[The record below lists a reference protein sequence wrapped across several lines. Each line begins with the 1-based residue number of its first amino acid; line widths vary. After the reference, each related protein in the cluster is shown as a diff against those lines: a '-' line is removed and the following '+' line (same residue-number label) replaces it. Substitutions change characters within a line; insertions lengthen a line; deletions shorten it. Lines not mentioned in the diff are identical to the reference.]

1 MCDEVADDSL
11 AALNFIPDWF
21 VTSKMIK
28 NSVLLCKQTK
38 IYPIL
43 MNIRVIF
50 CNKMGSL
57 NLDLNNVN
65 LDSNFDECDP
75 DTIISVRILLGI
87 LNLKNTKLFLKKISE

>member
-1 MCDEVADDSL
+1 
-11 AALNFIPDWF
+11 
-21 VTSKMIK
+21 
-28 NSVLLCKQTK
+28 
-38 IYPIL
+38 

-87 LNLKNTKLFLKKISE
+87 LNLKNTKLFLKKNK

>member
-1 MCDEVADDSL
+1 
-11 AALNFIPDWF
+11 
-21 VTSKMIK
+21 
-28 NSVLLCKQTK
+28 
-38 IYPIL
+38 

-87 LNLKNTKLFLKKISE
+87 LNLKTTKLFLKKISE

>member
-1 MCDEVADDSL
+1 
-11 AALNFIPDWF
+11 
-21 VTSKMIK
+21 
-28 NSVLLCKQTK
+28 
-38 IYPIL
+38 

-87 LNLKNTKLFLKKISE
+87 LNLKNAKLFLKKISE

>member
-1 MCDEVADDSL
+1 
-11 AALNFIPDWF
+11 
-21 VTSKMIK
+21 
-28 NSVLLCKQTK
+28 
-38 IYPIL
+38 

-87 LNLKNTKLFLKKISE
+87 LNLKNTKLFLKEISE

>member
-1 MCDEVADDSL
+1 
-11 AALNFIPDWF
+11 
-21 VTSKMIK
+21 
-28 NSVLLCKQTK
+28 
-38 IYPIL
+38 
-43 MNIRVIF
+43 MNIWVIF
-50 CNKMGSL
+50 CNKMDSL

>member
-1 MCDEVADDSL
+1 
-11 AALNFIPDWF
+11 
-21 VTSKMIK
+21 
-28 NSVLLCKQTK
+28 
-38 IYPIL
+38 

>member
-1 MCDEVADDSL
+1 
-11 AALNFIPDWF
+11 
-21 VTSKMIK
+21 
-28 NSVLLCKQTK
+28 
-38 IYPIL
+38 

-75 DTIISVRILLGI
+75 DAIISVRILLGI

>member
-1 MCDEVADDSL
+1 
-11 AALNFIPDWF
+11 
-21 VTSKMIK
+21 
-28 NSVLLCKQTK
+28 
-38 IYPIL
+38 
-43 MNIRVIF
+43 MNIWVIF

>member
-1 MCDEVADDSL
+1 M
-11 AALNFIPDWF
+11 
-21 VTSKMIK
+21 
-28 NSVLLCKQTK
+28 K
-38 IYPIL
+38 IL
-43 MNIRVIF
+43 VIF
-50 CNKMGSL
+50 CNKMSSL

>member
-1 MCDEVADDSL
+1 
-11 AALNFIPDWF
+11 
-21 VTSKMIK
+21 
-28 NSVLLCKQTK
+28 
-38 IYPIL
+38 

-65 LDSNFDECDP
+65 LDSNFDEYDP

>member
-1 MCDEVADDSL
+1 
-11 AALNFIPDWF
+11 
-21 VTSKMIK
+21 
-28 NSVLLCKQTK
+28 
-38 IYPIL
+38 

-87 LNLKNTKLFLKKISE
+87 LNLKNTKLFLKK

>member
-1 MCDEVADDSL
+1 
-11 AALNFIPDWF
+11 
-21 VTSKMIK
+21 
-28 NSVLLCKQTK
+28 
-38 IYPIL
+38 
-43 MNIRVIF
+43 MNIQVIF